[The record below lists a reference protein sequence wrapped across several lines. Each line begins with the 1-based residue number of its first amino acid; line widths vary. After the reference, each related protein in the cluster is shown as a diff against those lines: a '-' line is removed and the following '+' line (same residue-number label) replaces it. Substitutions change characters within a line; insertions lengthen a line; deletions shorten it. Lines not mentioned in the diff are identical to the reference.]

1 MIGHAE
7 DAPECRVAIV
17 RRVRAIAA
25 YLVLSDRP
33 ELRVDPTAFLNTGQ
47 IPAKNAGFSC
57 APRHRHLRQG
67 SRILCGIIQWRSMW
81 PEEFTGPPP
90 MSMLFW
96 LARITMFYS
105 PFPEPT
111 TIGLTRDT
119 MTEAL
124 IAFERSYAR
133 ELGYSVGPHGEWIS
147 DYQAQAPRRWHV
159 DAEP

>member
-1 MIGHAE
+1 
-7 DAPECRVAIV
+7 
-17 RRVRAIAA
+17 
-25 YLVLSDRP
+25 
-33 ELRVDPTAFLNTGQ
+33 
-47 IPAKNAGFSC
+47 
-57 APRHRHLRQG
+57 
-67 SRILCGIIQWRSMW
+67 
-81 PEEFTGPPP
+81 

-96 LARITMFYS
+96 LARITMLYS

-159 DAEP
+159 DVQSPDGPQP